1 MENNARDL
9 FTAGGTG
16 RLNGPHPLRA
26 GVLGAA
32 CVAALSITPVAQAM
46 PAGMDPAAIQA
57 AISSPISVAAGTT
70 TSVSLPY
77 PVDASYSGGG
87 WEISASGGSATIT
100 APAEG
105 GSVVVPVSAGGYSAS
120 ITLVATAPQD
130 AMVGG
135 TGDAAQPGTEGA
147 AGGDQ
152 GGQADSN
159 AQPGAGAE
167 GAADGSSGSAAGGAA
182 AGGGS
187 GAAQRPGGRGYAS
200 ADTVSANNALP
211 EVPGEKVERKPAAP
225 ADNSHAERIELDS
238 QISDNVITA
247 KLSITQAL
255 DLYSRFKDTDRNG
268 VTLRYVDSEGRIIK
282 DVKRD
287 IDQASRTL
295 TLTYPAGQA
304 PDNPFIMQLV
314 NKDGSGVSVEVVL
327 RDPSFK
333 SADVVAA
340 PEGVQATDA
349 PAASDKKDGGASA
362 GLWAKSWLIALAVAA
377 VGAIMAFGRVAKRA
391 R

>member
-9 FTAGGTG
+9 FKAGGAG
-16 RLNGPHPLRA
+16 RPFSLPV

-32 CVAALSITPVAQAM
+32 CAAALSIAPVAQAM

-135 TGDAAQPGTEGA
+135 TGDAAQPGSAGA
-147 AGGDQ
+147 TGGDQ
-152 GGQADSN
+152 GGQTSN
-159 AQPGAGAE
+159 NKQPGAEASDSTGA
-167 GAADGSSGSAAGGAA
+167 SNGSAAGGASSGA
-182 AGGGS
+182 DA

-200 ADTVSANNALP
+200 ADAVAANNALQ

-225 ADNSHAERIELDS
+225 ADNSNAERIELDS

-287 IDQASRTL
+287 IDQESRTL

-314 NKDGSGVSVEVVL
+314 KKDGSGVAVEVVL
-327 RDPSFK
+327 RDPNFK

-340 PEGVQATDA
+340 PEGVQVTDA
-349 PAASDKKDGGASA
+349 PAGDKKDSGASA
-362 GLWAKSWLIALAVAA
+362 GGLVAIAVAA
-377 VGAIMAFGRVAKRA
+377 LAAIAAFVARRKRA

>member
-9 FTAGGTG
+9 FKAGGAD
-16 RLNGPHPLRA
+16 RLNALRA

-32 CVAALSITPVAQAM
+32 CAAALSIAPAAQAL

-57 AISSPISVAAGTT
+57 AIASPISVAAGTT

-105 GSVVVPVSAGGYSAS
+105 GSVVVPVNAGGYSAS
-120 ITLVATAPQD
+120 ITLVATAPQE

-135 TGDAAQPGTEGA
+135 TGDAGQPGTPGA
-147 AGGDQ
+147 AGGEQ
-152 GGQADSN
+152 GGQAGN
-159 AQPGAGAE
+159 NEQPSADGAGAAE
-167 GAADGSSGSAAGGAA
+167 GT
-182 AGGGS
+182 GGS
-187 GAAQRPGGRGYAS
+187 TDSDAGVPQRPGGRGYAT
-200 ADTVSANNALP
+200 ADSVTANNALP

-268 VTLRYVDSEGRIIK
+268 VTLRYVDSSGRIIK

-287 IDQASRTL
+287 IDQSSRTL

-314 NKDGSGVSVEVVL
+314 NKDGSGVSAEVVL
-327 RDPSFK
+327 RDPNFK

-340 PEGVQATDA
+340 PEGVQVTDA
-349 PAASDKKDGGASA
+349 PAATDKKDGGASA
-362 GLWAKSWLIALAVAA
+362 GQWAKSWLIALAVAA